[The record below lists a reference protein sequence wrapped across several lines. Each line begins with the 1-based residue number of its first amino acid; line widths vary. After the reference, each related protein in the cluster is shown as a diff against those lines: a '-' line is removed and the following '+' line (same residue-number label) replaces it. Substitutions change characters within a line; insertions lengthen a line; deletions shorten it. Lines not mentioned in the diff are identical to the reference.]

1 MSASSRHVNF
11 NLNLYVQ
18 IMAETPLI
26 STPMRDYDTLS
37 RPSFSMPPLACDA
50 HMHVFG
56 PEDKYPK
63 VEHPHYTL
71 PDGKLS
77 HYLQMMNVLQ
87 LKRFVI
93 VQPSFYGT
101 DNRCLIDAL
110 HVAGSIARGV
120 VMIDENMDAATL
132 DSFHQSGVRAVRLDL
147 FARSGLPTG
156 EIQQYITRM
165 ARLCASLG
173 WHVQFY
179 APGWVV
185 RNLIPFLADV
195 QTDFVIDHMGYMLE
209 EDGLTQADFDRLLS
223 LLKDGNCW
231 LKLSAPYRIAKHRG
245 YEAVAPMAEA
255 IIKAAPQKVIWGSDW
270 PHIPDSTRD
279 TGELLN
285 LLGAWTD
292 DPAVHEMILSGN
304 PARLFD
310 Y

>member
-1 MSASSRHVNF
+1 
-11 NLNLYVQ
+11 
-18 IMAETPLI
+18 MADTPLI
-26 STPMRDYDTLS
+26 STPMRASDSLA
-37 RPSFSMPPLACDA
+37 RPTFEMPDLACDS

-56 PEDKYPK
+56 AEERYPH

-77 HYLQMMNVLQ
+77 HYLQLMNVLK

-110 HVAGSIARGV
+110 HVAGTIARGV
-120 VMIDENMDAATL
+120 VMIDEGTDARTL
-132 DSFHQSGVRAVRLDL
+132 DSFHSSGVRAVRLDL
-147 FARSGLPTG
+147 FARSNLPTV
-156 EIQQYITRM
+156 EIQHYISRM
-165 ARLCASLG
+165 AQLCASLG
-173 WHVQFY
+173 WHLQFY

-195 QTDFVIDHMGYMLE
+195 KTDFVIDHMGYMLE
-209 EDGLTQADFDRLLS
+209 EDGLTPDDFTRLLG
-223 LLKDGNCW
+223 LLKDGQCY

-245 YEAVAPMAEA
+245 YEAVAPMARA
-255 IIKAAPQKVIWGSDW
+255 IIEAAPHKVIWGSDW
-270 PHIPDSTRD
+270 PHIPDGSRD

-285 LLGAWTD
+285 LLAEWTD
-292 DPAVHEMILSGN
+292 DAAIRKMILTDN

>member
-1 MSASSRHVNF
+1 
-11 NLNLYVQ
+11 
-18 IMAETPLI
+18 MAETPLI
-26 STPMRDYDTLS
+26 STSMRDYETLL
-37 RPSFSMPPLACDA
+37 RPSFTMPPLACDA

-56 PEDKYPK
+56 PLDKYPH
-63 VEHPHYTL
+63 VEHPPYTL
-71 PDGKLS
+71 PDGKLT
-77 HYLQMMNVLQ
+77 HYLQMMSVLK

-101 DNRCLIDAL
+101 DNRCMIDAL
-110 HVAGSIARGV
+110 NVAGSIARGV
-120 VMIDENMDAATL
+120 VMIDEATGAATL
-132 DSFHQSGVRAVRLDL
+132 DGFHTAGVRAVRLDL
-147 FARSGLPTG
+147 FARSALPTA

-165 ARLCASLG
+165 ASLCASLG

-195 QTDFVIDHMGYMLE
+195 RIDFVIDHMGYMLE
-209 EDGLTQADFDRLLS
+209 EDGLTPADFERLLS

-245 YEAVAPMAEA
+245 YEAVAPMAKA
-255 IIKAAPQKVIWGSDW
+255 IIQAAPQKVIWGSDW

-285 LLGAWTD
+285 LLGTWTD
-292 DPAVHEMILSGN
+292 HPAVRTMILSDN

>member
-1 MSASSRHVNF
+1 
-11 NLNLYVQ
+11 
-18 IMAETPLI
+18 MAETPLI
-26 STPMRDYDTLS
+26 STPMRAFDTLS
-37 RPSFSMPPLACDA
+37 RPAFEMPAHACDA
-50 HMHVFG
+50 HMHAFG
-56 PEDKYPK
+56 PEALYPH

-71 PDGKLS
+71 PDGKLGP
-77 HYLQMMNVLQ
+77 YLQLMNALQ
-87 LKRFVI
+87 LERFVI

-101 DNRCLIDAL
+101 DNRCLIDTLNA
-110 HVAGSIARGV
+110 AGPIARGV
-120 VMIDENMDAATL
+120 VMIEENTDAAAL
-132 DSFHQSGVRAVRLDL
+132 DRYHRAGVRAVRLDL
-147 FARSGLPTG
+147 FARSALPTE
-156 EIQQYITRM
+156 EIQKYITRM
-165 ARLCASLG
+165 ARLCTSLG

-195 QTDFVIDHMGYMLE
+195 QSDFVIDHMGYMLE
-209 EDGLTQADFDRLLS
+209 EDGLTAADFERLLS

-245 YEAVAPMAEA
+245 YDAVAPMAQK
-255 IIKAAPQKVIWGSDW
+255 IIDAAPHRVIWGSDW

-285 LLGAWTD
+285 LLGAWTE
-292 DPAVHEMILSGN
+292 DPVVRQMILADN

>member
-1 MSASSRHVNF
+1 
-11 NLNLYVQ
+11 
-18 IMAETPLI
+18 MAETPLI
-26 STPMRDYDTLS
+26 STSMRDYETLS
-37 RPSFSMPPLACDA
+37 RPSFTMPPLACDA

-56 PEDKYPK
+56 PLDKYPH

-71 PDGKLS
+71 PDGKLT
-77 HYLQMMNVLQ
+77 HYLQMMSVLK

-101 DNRCLIDAL
+101 DNRCMIDAL
-110 HVAGSIARGV
+110 NVAGSIARGV
-120 VMIDENMDAATL
+120 VMIDEATGAGALDGFHAA
-132 DSFHQSGVRAVRLDL
+132 GVRAVRLDL
-147 FARSGLPTG
+147 FARSALPTA

-165 ARLCASLG
+165 ASLCASLG

-195 QTDFVIDHMGYMLE
+195 RIDFVIDHMGYMLE
-209 EDGLTQADFDRLLS
+209 EDGLTPADFERLLS

-245 YEAVAPMAEA
+245 YEAVAPMAKA
-255 IIKAAPQKVIWGSDW
+255 IIQAAPQKVIWGSDW

-285 LLGAWTD
+285 LLGSWTD
-292 DPAVHEMILSGN
+292 HPAVRTMILSDN

>member
-1 MSASSRHVNF
+1 
-11 NLNLYVQ
+11 
-18 IMAETPLI
+18 MAETPLI
-26 STPMRDYDTLS
+26 STSMRDYETLL
-37 RPSFSMPPLACDA
+37 RPSFTMPPLACDA

-56 PEDKYPK
+56 PLDKYPH

-71 PDGKLS
+71 PDGKLT
-77 HYLQMMNVLQ
+77 HYLQMMSVLK

-101 DNRCLIDAL
+101 DNRCMIDAL
-110 HVAGSIARGV
+110 NVAGSIARGV
-120 VMIDENMDAATL
+120 VMIDEATGAATL
-132 DSFHQSGVRAVRLDL
+132 DGFHAAGVRAVRLDL
-147 FARSGLPTG
+147 FARSALPTA

-165 ARLCASLG
+165 ASLCASLG

-195 QTDFVIDHMGYMLE
+195 RIDFVIDHMGYMLE
-209 EDGLTQADFDRLLS
+209 EDGLTPADFERLLS

-245 YEAVAPMAEA
+245 YEAVAPMAKA
-255 IIKAAPQKVIWGSDW
+255 IIQAAPQKVIWGSDW

-285 LLGAWTD
+285 LLGTWTD
-292 DPAVHEMILSGN
+292 HPAVRTMILSDN

>member
-1 MSASSRHVNF
+1 
-11 NLNLYVQ
+11 
-18 IMAETPLI
+18 MAETPLI
-26 STPMRDYDTLS
+26 STPMRDHETLA
-37 RPSFSMPPLACDA
+37 RPSFDMPALACDS

-56 PEDKYPK
+56 PDAKYPH
-63 VEHPHYTL
+63 VTHPHYTL
-71 PDGKLS
+71 PDGSLA
-77 HYLQMMNVLQ
+77 HYLQLMRVLQ

-110 HVAGSIARGV
+110 GVAGSIARGV
-120 VMIDENMDAATL
+120 VMIEEGTDAKTL
-132 DSFHQSGVRAVRLDL
+132 DGFHSVGVRAVRLDL
-147 FARSGLPTG
+147 FARSGLPTV

-165 ARLCASLG
+165 AKLCADLG

-185 RNLIPFLADV
+185 RNLIPFLGDV
-195 QTDFVIDHMGYMLE
+195 QTPFVIDHMGYMLE
-209 EDGLTQADFDRLLS
+209 EDGLTADDFKRLLT
-223 LLKDGNCW
+223 LLQDGQCF

-245 YEAVAPMAEA
+245 YDAIAPMARA
-255 IIKAAPQKVIWGSDW
+255 IIDAAPHKVIWGSDW
-270 PHIPDSTRD
+270 PHIPDGTRD

-285 LLGAWTD
+285 LLAQWTED
-292 DPAVHEMILSGN
+292 AAIRKMILTDN

>member
-1 MSASSRHVNF
+1 MFIWRRCASASNRHVNF
-11 NLNLYVQ
+11 NSNLYFQ

-26 STPMRDYDTLS
+26 STPMRDYETLS
-37 RPSFSMPPLACDA
+37 RPSFTMPALACDA

-71 PDGKLS
+71 PDGKLA
-77 HYLQMMNVLQ
+77 HYLQMMSVLQ

-120 VMIDENMDAATL
+120 VMIDEGTDTATL
-132 DSFHQSGVRAVRLDL
+132 DSFHQAGVRAVRLDL
-147 FARSGLPTG
+147 FARSGLPTA

-255 IIKAAPQKVIWGSDW
+255 IIKAAPQKVI
-270 PHIPDSTRD
+270 
-279 TGELLN
+279 
-285 LLGAWTD
+285 
-292 DPAVHEMILSGN
+292 
-304 PARLFD
+304 
-310 Y
+310 

>member
-1 MSASSRHVNF
+1 
-11 NLNLYVQ
+11 
-18 IMAETPLI
+18 MADTPLI
-26 STPMRDYDTLS
+26 STPMRDHDTLA
-37 RPSFSMPPLACDA
+37 RPSFTLPALACDA

-56 PEDKYPK
+56 PADRYPA
-63 VEHPHYTL
+63 VSHPHYTL
-71 PDGKLS
+71 PDGKLA
-77 HYLQMMNVLQ
+77 HYLKLMNVLQ
-87 LKRFVI
+87 LQRFVI

-120 VMIDENMDAATL
+120 VMIEEDTNAATL
-132 DSFHQSGVRAVRLDL
+132 DAFHASGVRAVRLDL
-147 FARSGLPTG
+147 FARAGLPTAD
-156 EIQQYITRM
+156 IQQYITRM

-195 QTDFVIDHMGYMLE
+195 RSDFVIDHMGYMLE
-209 EDGLTQADFDRLLS
+209 EDGLTPADFERLLS
-223 LLKDGNCW
+223 LMKDGQCW
-231 LKLSAPYRIAKHRG
+231 LKLSAPYRIAKQRG
-245 YEAVAPMAEA
+245 YEAVAPMARA
-255 IIKAAPQKVIWGSDW
+255 IVEAAPHKVIWGSDW

-285 LLGAWTD
+285 LLGAWTGD
-292 DPAVHEMILSGN
+292 AAVRQMILADN